1 MSESQ
6 PTFGLSPEARYYIE
20 QAAEA
25 AASRAVEKLAS
36 GDCPFRCDQRAGV
49 KATLY
54 GSDGKSGITKDVALL
69 EARVGS
75 LLWWNRAT
83 VGAALGLIG
92 TLIVNY
98 VR

>member
-1 MSESQ
+1 MTETE

-25 AASRAVEKLAS
+25 AATKAVEKLTS
-36 GDCPFRCDQRAGV
+36 GDCPFRCEDIAGV

>member
-1 MSESQ
+1 MSDDEPS
-6 PTFGLSPEARYYIE
+6 FGLTPEARYFIE

-25 AASRAVEKLAS
+25 AASKAVEKLTS
-36 GDCPFRCDQRAGV
+36 GDCPFHCDQLAGV

-54 GSDGKSGITKDVALL
+54 GANGKSGLTKDVTLL
-69 EARVGS
+69 EAKVGS

-92 TLIVNY
+92 TLVINY
-98 VR
+98 MR